1 MSKINKEKLYL
12 EISEKLKQNLLDE
25 RERTNKSSVAQVV
38 REILNGY
45 FKRQRNKK

>member
-12 EISEKLKQNLLDE
+12 EIDEKLKQDLLNE
-25 RERTNKSSVAQVV
+25 KVKTRKSSVAQVV

-45 FKRQRNKK
+45 FKRQRNKQ